1 MNTNDELR
9 SIADELDKLVV
20 HVAKAA
26 AEYPAECL
34 DVATSGTL
42 YLRINL
48 GFGVRYDLWLDL
60 YGIQL
65 KETAGAVKALKGY
78 VRGSLIA
85 REMSASP
92 ESFQVVLFKADSLVN
107 INSKLVKQGWAT
119 KAVP

>member
-1 MNTNDELR
+1 MSEADELR
-9 SIADELDKLVV
+9 AIANELGHLAV
-20 HVAKAA
+20 HVAE